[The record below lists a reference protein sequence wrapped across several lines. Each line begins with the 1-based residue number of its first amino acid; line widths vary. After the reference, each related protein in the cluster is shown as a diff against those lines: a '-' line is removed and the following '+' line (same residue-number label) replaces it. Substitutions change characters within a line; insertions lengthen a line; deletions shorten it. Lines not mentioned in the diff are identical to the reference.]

1 MSRWY
6 VDSSAALK
14 LALNE
19 AESVLLAQAIDVA
32 DAQLVGCWLLETEML
47 RAVPRNPDLTYE
59 QVSAVLEFVDLFETP
74 RATYREAGYLP
85 GVHLRSLDA
94 VHLAAAVQ
102 ANADAVLTYDTRMAE
117 SARLLGLSV
126 LAPS

>member
-14 LALNE
+14 IALNE
-19 AESVLLAQAIDVA
+19 PESAALAKTIDDA
-32 DAQLVGCWLLETEML
+32 DPQLVGCWLLETEML

-59 QVSAVLEFVDLFETP
+59 QVTAALEFIDLVETP
-74 RATYREAGYLP
+74 RSTFREAGYLP
-85 GVHLRSLDA
+85 GHHLRSLDA

-102 ANADAVLTYDTRMAE
+102 ASVDAIVTYDHRMAE
-117 SARLLGLSV
+117 SARDLGIKV
-126 LAPS
+126 LAPA